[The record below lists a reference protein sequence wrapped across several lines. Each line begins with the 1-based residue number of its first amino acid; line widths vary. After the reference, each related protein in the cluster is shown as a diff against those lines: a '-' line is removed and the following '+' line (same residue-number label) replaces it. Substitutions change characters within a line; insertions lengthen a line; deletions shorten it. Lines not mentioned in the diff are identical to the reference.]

1 MVAAIGKFGAELI
14 EQGVRTGLKQLGRK
28 GSKQV
33 LKQSIKQVPTPK
45 ISTPDWM
52 QTLKFPKKTSEIS
65 IKDIE
70 AHDAV
75 TNGEGRAALESI
87 LEGTRSKDKQTRLDA
102 FDSLS
107 EYSHGLRGAYHIED
121 GANAQIDAAA
131 KAVGVRSDT
140 GVKADV
146 EWQHTANR
154 ATGETPAR
162 ANKHNTPEQIA
173 AGEQVYKRTAK
184 VPNQA
189 PHHGLSFA
197 DGAKIN
203 NNSQS
208 AAILRY
214 ADERTEVPGPIGHTI
229 ENLMGVFHKFNSKAR
244 ADKIGS
250 ILQQKPEWTDPVIRW
265 NDPLL
270 GEVEV
275 PRKRLL
281 SDLVKDTT
289 DTNMPSSRDRFDWNS
304 IGIPNGKIGEARWP
318 PNPID
323 LEDNPKALGSL
334 VTDAQRQAAWVNRYR
349 YHNINVK
356 DFRIDPA
363 GDIKG
368 FDHVDVGHVISE
380 GSPEYQALREMID
393 DPNVYVTY
401 SVEEAGQIIAN
412 WRNLQRRVFINI
424 NQLRLDFVL
433 EELGLKIRTNPK
445 SKTGMPKFKWNKA
458 EAKKLGYVNEQN
470 PGLVTERVQ
479 TFMNEN
485 PARAAIVGY
494 RDFGMRNDKVLL
506 EMLSQKPKEVTP
518 MLQSIFSV
526 AEQNV
531 ASMDVPATVEAAEQL
546 AQMYPGN

>member
-28 GSKQV
+28 GAKQS
-33 LKQSIKQVPTPK
+33 LKQSVKHVPTPK
-45 ISTPDWM
+45 ISSPDWVN
-52 QTLKFPKKTSEIS
+52 TLKFPKKTSEIS

-75 TNGEGRAALESI
+75 TNGEGRGALESI
-87 LEGTRSKDKQTRLDA
+87 LEGTRSKDKLTKEAA
-102 FDSLS
+102 FNSLG
-107 EYSHGLRGAYHIED
+107 EYTDGLRGAYHVED

-146 EWQHTANR
+146 KWQHKGNR

-162 ANKHNTPEQIA
+162 ANTFNTPEQIA
-173 AGEQVYKRTAK
+173 AGEKVYTGIAK

-189 PHHGLSFA
+189 PHHGVAFKVA
-197 DGAKIN
+197 AAIN
-203 NNSQS
+203 NNSQ
-208 AAILRY
+208 AKAILRH
-214 ADERTEVPGPIGHTI
+214 ADSLTEVPGPIGHTI

-265 NDPLL
+265 NDPVL
-270 GEVEV
+270 GEVEI

-289 DTNMPSSRDRFDWNS
+289 DTNMPGSDERFNWNS
-304 IGIPNGKIGEARWP
+304 IGIPNGKKGKATWP
-318 PNPID
+318 D
-323 LEDNPKALGSL
+323 GTL
-334 VTDAQRQAAWVNRYR
+334 VTDVQRQKAWVNRYR
-349 YHNINVK
+349 YHQLNAK
-356 DFRIDPA
+356 DFRIDPK

-368 FDHVDVGHVISE
+368 FDHVDVGHTVSE
-380 GSPEYQALREMID
+380 GSPEYQALKEMID
-393 DPNVYVTY
+393 DPNVYATY

-470 PGLVTERVQ
+470 PGLVTEKVQ

-526 AEQNV
+526 AEESV
-531 ASMDVPATVEAAEQL
+531 VDMDAPATVEAAEQL
-546 AQMYPGN
+546 ARMYNE